1 MQTLLLAGMIL
12 LFIGA
17 GVMSARLWFYKKQIN
32 HMREELSL
40 LENAETNYQLTSA
53 VSIGR
58 TEELIEA
65 VNHLTARY
73 REERRVLLRENR
85 IYKESITSIS
95 HDIRT
100 PLTSAKGY
108 LQLLRGQ
115 KLPKEKKAEYLI
127 IVEQR
132 LDHVTDMLNQLFEY
146 TRMEAG
152 ELELEPET
160 LNAGNL
166 FAETLS
172 LFYHDFL
179 DKGCEPE
186 VFITKEPCRIH
197 ADRHAFVRITE
208 NLIKNALAHGTGGY
222 RISLNKENDRMN
234 LCVSNLTDSIERQ
247 DMDKIFDRFYTTD
260 KSRSRKTTGLGLAI
274 VKRFTEHMGGGIQAA
289 LEGNRFTI
297 EVWFPLAQE
306 SSTPSS

>member
-12 LFIGA
+12 LPIGA
-17 GVMSARLWFYKKQIN
+17 GVMSARLWFYKKQIH

-40 LENAETNYQLTSA
+40 LQNADTNYQLTSA
-53 VSIGR
+53 VPIGR
-58 TEELIEA
+58 TEELISEI
-65 VNHLTARY
+65 NHLTARY
-73 REERRVLLRENR
+73 REERRLLLRENR

-108 LQLLRGQ
+108 LQLLRTQ
-115 KLPKEKKAEYLI
+115 KLPQEKQAEYLC

-146 TRMEAG
+146 ARIEAG
-152 ELELEPET
+152 ELEFEPET

-166 FAETLS
+166 FTETLS

-186 VFITKEPCRIH
+186 VSLTKEPCRIH

-208 NLIKNALAHGTGGY
+208 NLIKNALVHGTGGY
-222 RISLNKENDRMN
+222 QISLNKEKDRMKI
-234 LCVSNLTDSIERQ
+234 CISNLTDSIERQ
-247 DMDKIFDRFYTTD
+247 DIDKIFDRFYTTD

-274 VKRFTEHMGGGIQAA
+274 VKRFTEHMGGGIGAS
-289 LEGNRFTI
+289 LDGNRFTI

-306 SSTPSS
+306 NSMPSS